1 MKTIL
6 TTAVVTL
13 FISVI
18 SPSASAQSQIEMNE
32 QAAQELAV
40 QDKALNKYYQIL
52 MKGDLLC
59 AKSKKDLREAQR
71 AWNKYVEFHMKNL
84 FPLEEGENPLQL
96 YGSIYPME
104 FDMEIT
110 TLVAQRVIQLKLLA
124 GDISADLPDIL
135 GKWIVRESLGIKAV
149 SDGNWFQFNH
159 GGKVVQNTSFG
170 GGSNGTWTLD
180 GNELTITVLADP
192 NDPDDFDMTM
202 TYTIKSNENGR
213 MVFSMG
219 SSMVAVL
226 EKE

>member
-6 TTAVVTL
+6 TAAVVTL

-18 SPSASAQSQIEMNE
+18 SPSASAQSQMEMNE

-40 QDKALNKYYQIL
+40 KDKALNKYYQIL
-52 MKGDLLC
+52 IKGDLLS

-84 FPLEEGENPLQL
+84 FPLEEGENPLHL

-104 FDMEIT
+104 FVMEKT
-110 TLVAQRVIQLKLLA
+110 TLVVQRVKQLKLLA
-124 GDISADLPDIL
+124 GDISADSTDIL
-135 GKWIVRESLGIKAV
+135 GKWIIQESAGIKAV
-149 SDGNWFQFNH
+149 SDRNWYQFNH
-159 GGKVVQNTSFG
+159 GGKVLQNTSLG
-170 GGSNGTWTLD
+170 GISNGTWKLE

-192 NDPDDFDMTM
+192 NDPDDLDMTL
-202 TYTIKSNENGR
+202 TYAIKSNENGR
-213 MVFSMG
+213 MVISMG
-219 SSMVAVL
+219 GMEAVL